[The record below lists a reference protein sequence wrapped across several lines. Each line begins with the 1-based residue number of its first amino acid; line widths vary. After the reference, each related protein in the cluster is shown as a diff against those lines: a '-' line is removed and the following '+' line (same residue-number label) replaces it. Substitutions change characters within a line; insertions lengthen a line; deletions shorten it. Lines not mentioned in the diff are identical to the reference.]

1 MSSLKDSIPPHNQE
15 AEQALLG
22 ALLLDWSAMPETAIF
37 IKADQFYSIQNQ
49 LLYSAL
55 LSLYNQNIRGDTLT
69 LINQLTKDGTLD
81 KAGGASYIAELTNVV
96 PTAANIKYYAEI
108 IKDHAKRREL
118 IKISNEL
125 KLMAVDESRSSKLI
139 IEEAEKKIFA
149 LATETQESSVRNMKE
164 VIGETTDIIEKQARN
179 KDFTGIPTGFAALDE
194 LTDGF
199 QESDLIIIGA
209 RPSIGKTA
217 LALSMMEYITV
228 DRKIPCGFFS
238 LEMAYTTI
246 GKRLISQVSQ
256 IGAEKIR
263 RGNLRT
269 VDFSK
274 MLDAAGLL
282 YEAPLYIADTPNM
295 RLLELR
301 ALARRLVSNNNVK
314 IIFIDY
320 IGLITTENE
329 SAPVYERV
337 SEISKSLKALARELK
352 IPIVALS
359 QVGRDAEDKSPNLAQ
374 IRGSGSVE
382 QDADVVLF
390 IERERYL
397 KEDEIA
403 NNFQEA
409 KINIAKQ
416 RNGSVGKVKIGY
428 KPTFTKFVPVD
439 KE

>member
-329 SAPVYERV
+329 SAPVHERV

-359 QVGRDAEDKSPNLAQ
+359 QVGRDAEGNSPNLAQ

>member
-329 SAPVYERV
+329 SA
-337 SEISKSLKALARELK
+337 
-352 IPIVALS
+352 
-359 QVGRDAEDKSPNLAQ
+359 
-374 IRGSGSVE
+374 
-382 QDADVVLF
+382 
-390 IERERYL
+390 
-397 KEDEIA
+397 
-403 NNFQEA
+403 
-409 KINIAKQ
+409 
-416 RNGSVGKVKIGY
+416 
-428 KPTFTKFVPVD
+428 
-439 KE
+439 